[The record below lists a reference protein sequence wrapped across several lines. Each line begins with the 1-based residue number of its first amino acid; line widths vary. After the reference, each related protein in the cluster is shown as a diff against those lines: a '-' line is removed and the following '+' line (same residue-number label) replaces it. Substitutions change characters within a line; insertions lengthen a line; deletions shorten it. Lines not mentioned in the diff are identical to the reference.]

1 MAMKSK
7 NFYLESVNIFPEDDG
22 CHNELLQSRAEGCV
36 ARVTPQIR
44 LSVPPAKPLLFLQ
57 QGLLAP
63 FYFSFFFGQDDRFS
77 AFSSRYPNQLMSS
90 YPISSISPHIMKHKY
105 IEHRCIG
112 LVIQL
117 MTKRYSIL
125 LQICASSSQIS
136 PPRAIYHHYQSLLAL
151 TRA

>member
-63 FYFSFFFGQDDRFS
+63 FFGQDDRFS
-77 AFSSRYPNQLMSS
+77 AFLSRYLDLLMSS
-90 YPISSISPHIMKHKY
+90 YPISTISLHIMNHKY

>member
-63 FYFSFFFGQDDRFS
+63 FFGQDDRFS

-105 IEHRCIG
+105 IE
-112 LVIQL
+112 Q
-117 MTKRYSIL
+117 
-125 LQICASSSQIS
+125 
-136 PPRAIYHHYQSLLAL
+136 
-151 TRA
+151 

>member
-44 LSVPPAKPLLFLQ
+44 LSVPPTKPLLLLK
-57 QGLLAP
+57 QGLSAP
-63 FYFSFFFGQDDRFS
+63 FLIGQADRFS
-77 AFSSRYPNQLMSS
+77 AFSSQHLNQLMPS
-90 YPISSISPHIMKHKY
+90 YPKSTFSPHIMKHKY

-117 MTKRYSIL
+117 MTKRYSIR